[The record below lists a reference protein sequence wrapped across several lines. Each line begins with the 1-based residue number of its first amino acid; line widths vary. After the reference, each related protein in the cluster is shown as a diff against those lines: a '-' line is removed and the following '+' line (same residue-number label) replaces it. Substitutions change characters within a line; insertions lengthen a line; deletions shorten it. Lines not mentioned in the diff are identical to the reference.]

1 MPESRSSGA
10 DSSAQQPLYD
20 VFLSYNSGDKPQVEA
35 LAKRLMAEAGMN
47 PFRDGWHLTS
57 AEAFEDASRKA
68 LDQSKTCAV
77 FLGPSGL
84 GPWMIEVL
92 FVALDERVRDE
103 SFRVFPV
110 LLPGAKPKDEQTLPG
125 FLREHTWVDFRAGLD
140 DQDAFRQLVAAIRGH
155 AREPDLASMNP
166 PTDEAQR
173 AAVGRPGSQPLTRI
187 SEFET
192 ADSIEFLMRRA
203 IDTATGPT
211 PPNTL
216 STSFMLFAISEST
229 DTEGPWAAHFLLSA
243 LNKLSPEY
251 KQVRDRYFRSKN
263 VQALGDRSLR
273 VQRKNATRAGVPV
286 AMTANMFATFERASD
301 IALRTTGRPVIHAR
315 HLLAAL
321 LTSGQTPRDS
331 GVLRRL
337 DELGIDPA
345 ALRLELY
352 DWMRGYGDRDAVWVE
367 ILIGAL
373 PAARRLGGFNA
384 DRAGGK
390 KKEVDLLGIDT
401 EVQAF
406 AALIA
411 ARTVS
416 PPLSIGLFG
425 EWGSGKTFF
434 MSALRSAIDGLSS
447 EARAANRMQREL
459 PFYKHIVQIEF
470 NAWHYVEGNLWA
482 SLVEHILDNLY
493 ENKDTSDTR
502 KLQEGLIKKLAEERA
517 LAQATNNAVATAAA
531 ATKSAQEAVDAAQG
545 ELNRKTDEVARLNAD
560 SVRKDFVLNGAV
572 KPIETALKEL
582 GIDLVGK
589 SAVDLET
596 ALSQIHGAFGRGQ
609 RFLTPLLR
617 GKDRRRR
624 FAWLALSLLGAPA
637 VAVIV
642 NYVMRNLPRAEI
654 YAYASGLATLIST
667 VVPWLKRQADWLS
680 DRLKEAEDAQRAFD
694 REMAKATADYVAEV
708 TRAEQKLREL
718 TSAFEA
724 AQQKHV
730 EAKGREAAAA
740 AELEAATTGRLLAN
754 FIADRASSSDYRK
767 HLGVLALVRDD
778 FEKLSGL
785 IEEENWRL
793 SPDKPNEEPRGD
805 DLKRFKDLGEE
816 EKDKAQRINR
826 IVLYIDDLDRCP
838 PNKVVEVLQAVHLL
852 LAFPL
857 FVVVVGVDARW
868 VTKSLET
875 RYRELLHVDT
885 KAPIGD
891 DRLLF
896 GAATP
901 NDYLE
906 KIFQIP
912 FWLRPMD
919 PTASEN
925 MLRGLLKESL
935 ERPPEPT
942 DAHMDQP
949 ANGPHNGDAGKPLPP
964 PNPNQPGAT
973 PQMAPAGATPP
984 PSPPHPSAGGNPAV
998 PKAKPPVLDLT
1009 ITDDEFKYMRKL
1021 TGVLGRSP
1029 RALKRF
1035 VNVYRL
1041 IKAGLEEH
1049 ELQAFTRP
1057 RLPLSDYQVVLF
1069 LLAVDTGAPLAARL
1083 FFETIEAGSTG
1094 NDIVSCEWLVNEIDK
1109 KLTTQ
1114 DGADK
1119 KLTTQDGADKKLTTR
1134 DGADKKL
1141 TTQDEA
1147 DKKLTTQA
1155 WADWRRLRL
1164 WLMSQQEAVPKEAS
1178 LELLAVWTKRVG
1190 RYSFEVGGL

>member
-1 MPESRSSGA
+1 
-10 DSSAQQPLYD
+10 
-20 VFLSYNSGDKPQVEA
+20 
-35 LAKRLMAEAGMN
+35 
-47 PFRDGWHLTS
+47 
-57 AEAFEDASRKA
+57 
-68 LDQSKTCAV
+68 
-77 FLGPSGL
+77 
-84 GPWMIEVL
+84 
-92 FVALDERVRDE
+92 
-103 SFRVFPV
+103 
-110 LLPGAKPKDEQTLPG
+110 
-125 FLREHTWVDFRAGLD
+125 
-140 DQDAFRQLVAAIRGH
+140 
-155 AREPDLASMNP
+155 MNP
-166 PTDEAQR
+166 PADEAQR
-173 AAVGRPGSQPLTRI
+173 AAEGRPGAQPLTRT

-203 IDTATGPT
+203 IDMATGPT
-211 PPNTL
+211 PPKTL
-216 STSFMLFAISEST
+216 NTSFMLFAITEST
-229 DTEGPWAAHFLLSA
+229 DTEGPWAAHFLLDA
-243 LNKLSPEY
+243 INKLSPDY
-251 KQVRDRYFRSKN
+251 KQVRDRYFRGKK
-263 VQALGDRSLR
+263 VRGLGD
-273 VQRKNATRAGVPV
+273 QRNKATSGSAPV
-286 AMTANMFATFERASD
+286 AMTKNMFATLERASD
-301 IALRTTGRPVIHAR
+301 FALRTTGQPVMHAR

-345 ALRLELY
+345 ELRLAQY
-352 DWMRGYGDRDAVWVE
+352 DWMRGYGDRDAVWAE
-367 ILIGAL
+367 ILMGAL
-373 PAARRLGGFNA
+373 PTVRRLGGFNA

-390 KKEVDLLGIDT
+390 EVKEDLLGIDA

-434 MSALRSAIDGLSS
+434 MRALRSAIDGLSS
-447 EARAANRMQREL
+447 DARAANKMQREL

-493 ENKDTSDTR
+493 HKEDPSVTR
-502 KLQEGLIKKLAEERA
+502 RLQESLIKKLAEERA
-517 LAQATNNAVATAAA
+517 LAQATNNAVASAAA
-531 ATKSAQEAVDAAQG
+531 ETKSAREALRAAQRD
-545 ELNRKTDEVARLNAD
+545 LNGKTAEVARLNAA
-560 SVRKDFVLNGAV
+560 SVRKDFMLTGAV
-572 KPIETALKEL
+572 KPIATALDAL
-582 GIDLVGK
+582 GIKRVGE
-589 SAVDLET
+589 SAADLEA
-596 ALSQIHGAFGRGQ
+596 ALTQIHGALGRGQ
-609 RFLTPLLR
+609 RFLTPLLSGKNR
-617 GKDRRRR
+617 GRR

-642 NYVMRNLPRAEI
+642 NYVMSNVPRAEI

-680 DRLKEAEDAQRAFD
+680 DRLKQAEAAQRAFD
-694 REMAKATADYVAEV
+694 REMAKATAYHVAKV

-718 TSAFEA
+718 TYAFEA

-730 EAKGREAAAA
+730 EAKGREAAAV

-793 SPDKPNEEPRGD
+793 SPDEPHEEPRGD
-805 DLKRFKDLGEE
+805 GLKRFKDLGEE
-816 EKDKAQRINR
+816 EKDKDRRINR

-891 DRLLF
+891 DSLLF

-919 PTASEN
+919 RTACEN

-942 DAHMDQP
+942 VAKSDQP
-949 ANGPHNGDAGKPLPP
+949 ANGPQNGDTGTPLPAP
-964 PNPNQPGAT
+964 APNQPGAT
-973 PQMAPAGATPP
+973 SQKAPAASLPPPSTPP
-984 PSPPHPSAGGNPAV
+984 PPAGGSPAV

-1009 ITDDEFKYMRKL
+1009 ITKDERDYMKKL
-1021 TGVLGRSP
+1021 TEVLGRSP

-1057 RLPLSDYQVVLF
+1057 RLPLSDFQVVLF

-1083 FFETIEAGSTG
+1083 FFETIEARTTG
-1094 NDIVSCEWLVNEIDK
+1094 IDIVSCEWLVSEIDRK
-1109 KLTTQ
+1109 V
-1114 DGADK
+1114 
-1119 KLTTQDGADKKLTTR
+1119 
-1134 DGADKKL
+1134 
-1141 TTQDEA
+1141 
-1147 DKKLTTQA
+1147 TTQA
-1155 WADWRRLRL
+1155 GADWNRLRL
-1164 WLMSQQEAVPKEAS
+1164 WLLSQQEAVPKEAS
-1178 LELLAVWTKRVG
+1178 LELLAA
-1190 RYSFEVGGL
+1190 